1 MTLLITELRY
11 SNTNTYL
18 ITGRTGTLLF
28 DTGWAG
34 SFPAFRDLLKQ
45 HGRKVRDIDIILI
58 SHFHPDHMGISQEI
72 ADSSGAKII
81 VLDIQLDH
89 IHDAD
94 IIFEKEKRSGFVPI
108 RDEALEVVSEKG
120 SRALLSKYGIDGE
133 VIFTPGHSDDSISLL
148 LDSGELFVGDLNP
161 LYELPLHEGT
171 LVADSWEKL
180 LSKKPKVIYYG
191 HAKAAL
197 TEGKK
202 AQKEKSAPDVERILK
217 YAEKGFEIEKICKK
231 TGEEK
236 SIVEDVVRLYLTHPG
251 VGLQGILDRLEY
263 TDFGF
268 VKNGNFM
275 QYKI

>member
-1 MTLLITELRY
+1 VTLLITELRY

-72 ADSSGAKII
+72 ADSSGARII

-197 TEGKK
+197 ADGSK
-202 AQKEKSAPDVERILK
+202 AQKEKSAPDIELILK